1 MSNLSQHSMRVR
13 LQATLWP
20 VGFFLG
26 WLWLG
31 RMPFPAMEAGNG
43 FLWSTVLLMV
53 FVWLSP
59 SSVGLRYLVR
69 ALFVV
74 AVGALL
80 LWERRTELV
89 GSTHLRNLL
98 AFFFLGLGLWSILE
112 RSAQQVK
119 LPSLV
124 LLPLFSVASLYVFL
138 QSHHIGQGIL
148 SGSVV
153 LQLLLMSL
161 VFVIS
166 VLRAELISAAAVLP
180 FVSIFSVAFMA
191 GAHFYF
197 NVNPWTLMFFCIP
210 FAVLWAR
217 GWLVFIPRSGL
228 VEVAVLGVI
237 AAMPLAYFFW
247 H

>member
-1 MSNLSQHSMRVR
+1 MSFLSKDSLRVR
-13 LQATLWP
+13 LQATIWP
-20 VGFFLG
+20 IGFFLG
-26 WLWLG
+26 WMWLG

-43 FLWSTVLLMV
+43 FLWSTVLLML

-59 SSVGLRYLVR
+59 RPVGVRYLVR

-80 LWERRTELV
+80 LWERRTELA
-89 GSTHLRNLL
+89 GPAHLRNLL

-112 RSAQQVK
+112 RSSQQVK

-138 QSHHIGQGIL
+138 QAHHVGQGIL
-148 SGSVV
+148 SGAVA
-153 LQLLLMSL
+153 LQLILLAL
-161 VFVIS
+161 VFVLS
-166 VLRAELISAAAVLP
+166 VLRPELISPAAVLP
-180 FVSIFSVAFMA
+180 FVSIFSVTFMA

-217 GWLVFIPRSGL
+217 GWLVFIPRAAL
-228 VEVAVLGVI
+228 VEVFALGVI
-237 AAMPLAYFFW
+237 AALPLAYFFW